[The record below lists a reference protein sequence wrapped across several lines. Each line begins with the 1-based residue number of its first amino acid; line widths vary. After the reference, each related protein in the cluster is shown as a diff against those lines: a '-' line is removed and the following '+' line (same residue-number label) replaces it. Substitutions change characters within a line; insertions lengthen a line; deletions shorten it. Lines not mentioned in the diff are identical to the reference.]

1 VNDPELYTHKMT
13 EQLKNLLILAIPIMA
28 TQFSQM
34 AMGFIDTIMA
44 GHASAADL
52 AAVAVG
58 SSIWIPFFLFMAGIL
73 TAITATI
80 AQYRGAQQFKPIG
93 HTIRQSIWLGLMLS
107 LLGYMLLTSTHS
119 ILITMDVAATL
130 IPITSGYLH
139 AIAWGMP
146 AIAGFLIL
154 RYLNEGM
161 GNIVPVMITGVLG
174 LGINIISNYI
184 LIFGHFGAP
193 ALGGIGA
200 GWATTITHW
209 CMLLVLLIYVYKSK
223 KHQHLKL
230 FSGDIFPHLAELSKL
245 IKLGLPIG
253 IALFVEGSIFSVIA
267 LLIASLGVLT
277 VASHQIALN
286 FSSLIFI
293 SPLSISMALT
303 IQVGHAVG
311 AKQFQQAQDTIK
323 AGYVVNLTTAIIAAL
338 LILNFATEIAQLY
351 SNDQQVVQLA
361 SGLMLFAAL
370 YQVSDGIQLSA
381 AGSLR
386 GLKDTAVPMLFS
398 IIAYWFIGLPLGYIL
413 GLTDLITPPMAAKGF
428 WIGLIFGL
436 TISAILLSL
445 RLYAITRSIR
455 PE

>member
-1 VNDPELYTHKMT
+1 MFRIV
-13 EQLKNLLILAIPIMA
+13 EQLKKLLILAAPIMA

-58 SSIWIPFFLFMAGIL
+58 SSIWIPCFLFMAGIL
-73 TAITATI
+73 TAITPTV
-80 AQYRGAQQFKPIG
+80 AQYYGTQQFQRIG
-93 HTIRQSIWLGLMLS
+93 HSVRQSCWLGLMLG
-107 LLGYMLLTSTHS
+107 LLGYLLLTSTHS
-119 ILITMDVAATL
+119 ILVFMDVDTTL
-130 IPITSGYLH
+130 IPITTGYLQ

-154 RYLNEGM
+154 RYLNEGT
-161 GNIVPVMITGVLG
+161 GNILPVMFTGILG
-174 LGINIISNYI
+174 LGINIMSNYI

-193 ALGGIGA
+193 VLGGIGA

-209 CMLLVLLIYVYKSK
+209 FMLLILLIYVYRSK
-223 KHQHLKL
+223 KHKHLSL
-230 FSGDIFPHLAELSKL
+230 FSGDIFPHLAELKIL
-245 IKLGLPIG
+245 TRLGLPIG

-267 LLIASLGVLT
+267 LLIASLGVIT

-303 IQVGHAVG
+303 IQVGQAIG
-311 AKQFQQAQDTIK
+311 AKQFQQARDSMK
-323 AGYVVNLTTAIIAAL
+323 AGYLVNLSTAIIAAW
-338 LILNFATEIAQLY
+338 LILNYSTEIAQLY
-351 SNDQQVVQLA
+351 SKDQQVIQLA
-361 SGLMLFAAL
+361 SGLMTFAAF

-381 AGSLR
+381 SGSLR

-413 GLTDLITPPMAAKGF
+413 GLTDWLTPPMAAQGF
-428 WIGLIFGL
+428 WIGLLFGL

-445 RLYAITRSIR
+445 RLYALTRSR
-455 PE
+455 V